1 VTVRG
6 LSGALAPASAALL
19 SLRGRLALPHLLAV
33 TALVLLVLAGGRVGP
48 RLLAGSDGVAGSPA
62 PSLSHA
68 PPTTGRGAHTGGLS
82 RLGVGVEPSAGPA
95 ETPPPAR
102 EDHRSTPVGIDDP
115 EGLAA
120 MAAELAQRR
129 EMLAERE
136 RSLALREATV
146 VAVEARLRAQ
156 LAQLEALKSDV
167 ARSIDELSRTDQARV
182 KQLARV
188 YEGMKA
194 QKAAAILEQMELDL
208 LLPIVEDMRET
219 KASAIIAEMPPE
231 KARAVTAE
239 LARKHP
245 LPELR

>member
-1 VTVRG
+1 VTARG
-6 LSGALAPASAALL
+6 VSVVLAPTSAALR
-19 SLRGRLALPHLLAV
+19 SLRGQLALPHLLAV
-33 TALVLLVLAGGRVGP
+33 TALVLLVLAGGRVGS
-48 RLLAGSDGVAGSPA
+48 RLLAGSDGVAGPLA

-68 PPTTGRGAHTGGLS
+68 PPTGRDAQTGGLS

-95 ETPPPAR
+95 ETPPIAR
-102 EDHRSTPVGIDDP
+102 EDRSTPVKADDP
-115 EGLAA
+115 EGLTA

-129 EMLAERE
+129 EMLTERE

-167 ARSIDELSRTDQARV
+167 ARLMDELSRTDQARI

-194 QKAAAILEQMELDL
+194 QKAAAILEQMGLDL

-239 LARKHP
+239 LARKRP

>member
-1 VTVRG
+1 MTVRG

-48 RLLAGSDGVAGSPA
+48 RLLAGSDGVVGSPA

-68 PPTTGRGAHTGGLS
+68 PTTGRGARTGGLS
-82 RLGVGVEPSAGPA
+82 RLGTGVEPSAGPA

-102 EDHRSTPVGIDDP
+102 EGHRPTPVGIDDP

-167 ARSIDELSRTDQARV
+167 ARSIDELSRTDQARI

-231 KARAVTAE
+231 KARTVTAE